1 MLRKMY
7 FCFLILL
14 VGISFSIGFVKPLDK
29 DIDSGKIDSFA
40 SIMPGQVLDISFL
53 KQYNGESIESITV
66 KYNDSTFELGK
77 ISYGDPF
84 ADVYITALENAKL
97 GVYDVLF
104 IFNTNHGEKTVT
116 TSITISENLVKS
128 QLFFVGSNLKLHDSK
143 EIKYIVENLSDAK
156 ADCELKSNLAESWV
170 KSVKISLGPRETKEY
185 SAQFVANNIGD
196 YEIEFVCEDYK
207 GDDLFKLGKQLTI
220 IADSEEEN
228 KFLYFSYPVINS
240 VLNPF
245 HALINYLSDLFQ

>member
-7 FCFLILL
+7 LCFLILL
-14 VGISFSIGFVKPLDK
+14 VGLSFSIGFVKPLDK
-29 DIDSGKIDSFA
+29 DIDSGKIDAFA

-77 ISYGDPF
+77 INYGEPF
-84 ADVYITALENAKL
+84 IDVYITAKENASP

-104 IFNTNHGEKTVT
+104 IFNTNQGEKTVT
-116 TSITISENLVKS
+116 TSITISKNLVKG
-128 QLFFVGSNLKLHDSK
+128 QLFFVGSSLKLHETKD
-143 EIKYIVENLSDAK
+143 IKYILENLSDSEVN
-156 ADCELKSNLAESWV
+156 CNLNSNLAESWIKYV
-170 KSVKISLGPRETKEY
+170 NVSLGPKEIKEY
-185 SAQFVANNIGD
+185 SNQFVANNVGD
-196 YEIEFVCEDYK
+196 YEIQFVCEDYK
-207 GDDLFKLGKQLTI
+207 GDSLFKLGKQLTI
-220 IADSEEEN
+220 TADSAEEN

-245 HALINYLSDLFQ
+245 HALINYISDLFQ